1 MNAPHTHTHIHTSK
15 ERKKKKTKRNN
26 DRTGSH
32 LDIFQCHNNVLV
44 MMNHMPEKK
53 NSKIPR
59 VKTPVVRHPS
69 YWQPKMIDLG
79 PVVAVFSLPVCPCA
93 KLGFVFLSF
102 SLSLSLFFQ
111 DTFLAPNK
119 AKLKLVSLSPILGV
133 ASLIT
138 SHRRSTYGTV
148 FASPCACAC

>member
-1 MNAPHTHTHIHTSK
+1 MTVQ
-15 ERKKKKTKRNN
+15 
-26 DRTGSH
+26 DRTSTY
-32 LDIFQCHNNVLV
+32 FQCHKTVLV

-59 VKTPVVRHPS
+59 VKTPVVRQSS

-102 SLSLSLFFQ
+102 SISRSLFFQ

>member
-1 MNAPHTHTHIHTSK
+1 
-15 ERKKKKTKRNN
+15 
-26 DRTGSH
+26 
-32 LDIFQCHNNVLV
+32 

-79 PVVAVFSLPVCPCA
+79 PVVAVFSLPVSLRQA
-93 KLGFVFLSF
+93 GIRLSLFLSI
-102 SLSLSLFFQ
+102 SLSLLFQ